1 MDRTDYRAPA
11 RPADDGPAFEPVQ
24 QAPGATRDVGFPPYA
39 APSAAPTS
47 QHKARGGWRSV
58 VVAALVAAI
67 VSAAVTAGLVGW
79 LTELGQTQPTPAE
92 QAVDTTA
99 EQAAPAIAA
108 DPGSG
113 EVTDV
118 VAVSEAVSPS
128 VVNIDVANA
137 QGQGSGSG
145 VIIRADGHILTNNHV
160 IDGAAQV
167 EVTLPNGAQ
176 LEGKVIGT
184 DPSSD
189 LAVIKV
195 DSDTDLPV
203 PSFAERAPRTGEVA
217 IAVGSPFGLEGTVT
231 AGVVSAL
238 NRSLPGEQA
247 PLVDMIQTDAAI
259 NPGNSGGALANGNG
273 EIIGINTA
281 ILSPTGSNDGI
292 GFAIPIVTALPV
304 AKQLIEQGF
313 VDHAQ
318 LGVQGQDVDPAVAE
332 LYGLAAQ
339 EGALIV
345 SVVPG
350 SAAGEAGMER
360 GDIVTA
366 IDGEAVDSMATL
378 AGRIRAHESGDSV
391 EITIVRGD
399 DEQTLTVTLGS
410 APTEQG

>member
-1 MDRTDYRAPA
+1 MDRTDYRAPE
-11 RPADDGPAFEPVQ
+11 RPTGYGPAFEPGH
-24 QAPGATRDVGFPPYA
+24 QAADAAHDAGFPPYA
-39 APSAAPTS
+39 APAARP
-47 QHKARGGWRSV
+47 KARAGWRAV
-58 VVAALVAAI
+58 VVAALVAAV
-67 VSAAVTAGLVGW
+67 VSAAVTAGLDGW
-79 LTELGQTQPTPAE
+79 LTGLPDAEEAAAE
-92 QAVDTTA
+92 QALDATG
-99 EQAAPAIAA
+99 EQAAPAPVAET
-108 DPGSG
+108 GSG
-113 EVTDV
+113 QVTDV

-160 IDGAAQV
+160 IEGATAV
-167 EVTLPNGAQ
+167 EVTLPNGGQ
-176 LEGKVIGT
+176 LEAEVVGA

-189 LAVIKV
+189 LAVVKV

-203 PSFAERAPRTGEVA
+203 PTFAERAPRTGETA

-259 NPGNSGGALANGNG
+259 NPGNSGGALANGDG

-292 GFAIPIVTALPV
+292 GFAIPIMTALPV
-304 AKQLIEQGF
+304 AEQLIDQGF
-313 VDHAQ
+313 VEHAQ
-318 LGVQGQDVDPAVAE
+318 LGVRGQDVDPAVAE
-332 LYGLAAQ
+332 LYSLGAD

-345 SVVPG
+345 EVVPG
-350 SAAGEAGMER
+350 SSADEAGIQR

-366 IDGEAVDSMATL
+366 IDGETVDSMATL
-378 AGRIRAHESGDSV
+378 AGRIRAHEPDDTV
-391 EITIVRGD
+391 EITVVRGD
-399 DEQTLTVTLGS
+399 DEETLTVTLGR
-410 APTEQG
+410 APSDQG

>member
-1 MDRTDYRAPA
+1 MNRSDYRAPQ
-11 RPADDGPAFEPVQ
+11 RPADDEATFEPVHQ
-24 QAPGATRDVGFPPYA
+24 GPDAARGGSFPPYA
-39 APSAAPTS
+39 APLS
-47 QHKARGGWRSV
+47 QRKAGGGWRTV

-79 LTELGQTQPTPAE
+79 LSGLEGNQAAAAE
-92 QAVDTTA
+92 QAQDATG
-99 EQAAPAIAA
+99 EQAAPAPVA
-108 DPGSG
+108 DIISAQG
-113 EVTDV
+113 TDV

-160 IDGAAQV
+160 VDGAAQV

-176 LEGKVIGT
+176 LEAEVVGT

-189 LAVIKV
+189 LAVLKV
-195 DSDTDLPV
+195 DSDADLPV
-203 PSFAERAPRTGEVA
+203 PAFAERAPRTGEAA

-238 NRSLPGEQA
+238 NRSLPGQQA

-259 NPGNSGGALANGNG
+259 NPGNSGGALANGDG

-304 AKQLIEQGF
+304 AEQLIEQGF
-313 VDHAQ
+313 VEHAQ

-332 LYGLAAQ
+332 LYGLAAD

-345 SVVPG
+345 EVVPG
-350 SAAGEAGMER
+350 SAADDAGMQR

-366 IDGEAVDSMATL
+366 LDGEAVDSMATL
-378 AGRIRAHESGDSV
+378 AGRVRAHEPGNSV
-391 EITIVRGD
+391 EIAIVRDD
-399 DEQTLTVTLGS
+399 DEQTLTVTLGR
-410 APTEQG
+410 APTQQQEG

>member
-11 RPADDGPAFEPVQ
+11 RPADGRP
-24 QAPGATRDVGFPPYA
+24 PGATRDAGFPPYA
-39 APSAAPTS
+39 APYAAPAA
-47 QHKARGGWRSV
+47 QRRARGGWRSV
-58 VVAALVAAI
+58 VVAALVAGV

-79 LTELGQTQPTPAE
+79 LTELPQNQETPAE
-92 QAVDTTA
+92 QAADTNGG
-99 EQAAPAIAA
+99 QAAPVA
-108 DPGSG
+108 DIGSG
-113 EVTDV
+113 QVTDV

-304 AKQLIEQGF
+304 ATQLIEQGF

-332 LYGLAAQ
+332 LYGLAAE

-345 SVVPG
+345 SVVPD

-378 AGRIRAHESGDSV
+378 AGRIRAHEPGDSV

-399 DEQTLTVTLGS
+399 DEQTLTVTLGG